1 MSLLTLRGL
10 FERLR
15 APSQSQ
21 KGHFPKKMKLK
32 KGHQNS
38 WHWQKSAQS
47 SEIFVRSRGICQN
60 VGVSWRKGENIPFWT
75 KMVRTKIKP
84 DIRPEH
90 HRLHHPANMP
100 PLIPVKHLQP
110 SPPPPPPPAV
120 IELRNDFK
128 FPMMSKRDSSNGR
141 LVQTLLNG
149 QFLAAFEI
157 GGEHR
162 VCLKLV
168 IHQIPK
174 QFSDSLI
181 NRGIATLRDIVFGT
195 VDISVISM
203 SFPIKEYCDLH

>member
-1 MSLLTLRGL
+1 MVLLCQDAFNIRSNANRLTGDQIRILREQKKAREEQR
-10 FERLR
+10 ERMQQQQQV
-15 APSQSQ
+15 AND
-21 KGHFPKKMKLK
+21 K
-32 KGHQNS
+32 HQAA
-38 WHWQKSAQS
+38 K
-47 SEIFVRSRGICQN
+47 
-60 VGVSWRKGENIPFWT
+60 
-75 KMVRTKIKP
+75 

-90 HRLHHPANMP
+90 HRLPSHPVANMP
-100 PLIPVKHLQP
+100 PLIPVKQLQQP
-110 SPPPPPPPAV
+110 SPPPI

-162 VCLKLV
+162 VCLKQV

-181 NRGIATLRDIVFGT
+181 NRGIASNQLIYKSRWSKHF
-195 VDISVISM
+195 
-203 SFPIKEYCDLH
+203 